1 MQRRASR
8 ADTEG
13 LIDARVLGSFQ
24 KDFMVPWRSAREIVG
39 RPTSVSQLPTSESGV
54 QMCPRPPAPAFSL
67 SHSFSPFRSPAH
79 LSAKPNTLDE
89 AERFAD
95 KVGLSSRRELVR
107 SGWFCHCLLPQHSLP
122 SSVVFLL
129 LLLSRSWDATEVLKL
144 FGKEKGEGGRAER
157 ELKVT
162 RR

>member
-39 RPTSVSQLPTSESGV
+39 RPTSVSQRQRVG
-54 QMCPRPPAPAFSL
+54 CRCARGARARPPFLSL
-67 SHSFSPFRSPAH
+67 SLSFSPFRSPAH

-129 LLLSRSWDATEVLKL
+129 FLLSRSWDATEVLKL
-144 FGKEKGEGGRAER
+144 FGKEKGEGEPR
-157 ELKVT
+157 EN
-162 RR
+162 